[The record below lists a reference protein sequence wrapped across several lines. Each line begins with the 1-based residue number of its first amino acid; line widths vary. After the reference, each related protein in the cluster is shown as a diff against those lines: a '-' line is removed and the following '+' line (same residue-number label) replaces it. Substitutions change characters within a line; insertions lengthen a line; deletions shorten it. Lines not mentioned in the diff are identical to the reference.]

1 MQETD
6 STINI
11 YILLYIYDTYTD
23 GSFDQRLTHEL
34 HTNKFC
40 SHLKWVKKM
49 LQS

>member
-1 MQETD
+1 M
-6 STINI
+6 
-11 YILLYIYDTYTD
+11 LLYIYDTYTD

-34 HTNKFC
+34 HTNRFC